1 MSDYQEAKKQE
12 VKKSGSVPPTTKAQ
26 EKIKAQNAVSCPN
39 CGASIPDDALFCP
52 ECGTDL
58 NHPAFC
64 PNCGAK
70 TAPGADICEA
80 CKTWL
85 LEGQCKFC
93 YAKLPPDAEFCP
105 ECGNPKDGIQCPH
118 CGALSIFDFCPKCGK
133 PLTEGAAQALQL
145 AKDDPD
151 AQEVAAALEQA
162 VSIEAELAELETLI
176 NSEPPV
182 DTAPPT
188 VDSMPPV
195 DIAPPPVRR
204 ERFSDRQ
211 MAAIMNTEKNMEDAA
226 ARRAE
231 AEKRAQEE
239 AKRREEEQERQA
251 KLREARAQEE
261 ARKREEQERQAKIQ
275 EAIARKEALEK
286 QKEEALAAAILASAR
301 CREKKFFSHQDA
313 RRFHNAM
320 RPDDD
325 RVSGWLCNFT
335 STVHPEGPNE
345 CGEPCQGGCWYSG
358 RVVVVDGYLKPCY

>member
-1 MSDYQEAKKQE
+1 MSDYQEAKKQD
-12 VKKSGSVPPTTKAQ
+12 VKKSGSAPPAHRVQ
-26 EKIKAQNAVSCPN
+26 EKIQEQNAVPCPN

-52 ECGTDL
+52 ECGADL

-64 PNCGAK
+64 QNCGAK
-70 TAPGADICEA
+70 TSPGADICEV

-85 LEGQCKFC
+85 LEDQCKFC
-93 YAKLPPDAEFCP
+93 YAHLPPDAEFCP

-162 VSIEAELAELETLI
+162 VSIEAELAELKALI
-176 NSEPPV
+176 DSEPPV
-182 DTAPPT
+182 DTTPPT
-188 VDSMPPV
+188 VDSMPPE

-204 ERFSDRQ
+204 ERFSANQ

-226 ARRAE
+226 ARQAE

-239 AKRREEEQERQA
+239 AKRQQEEQERKV
-251 KLREARAQEE
+251 KLREAKAREE
-261 ARKREEQERQAKIQ
+261 ARRQEQERQAKIQ
-275 EAIARKEALEK
+275 EAIARKEALER
-286 QKEEALAAAILASAR
+286 QKEAALAAAILASAR
-301 CREKKFFSHQDA
+301 CREKKFFSHQEA
-313 RRFHNAM
+313 RRFHMAM

-325 RVSGWLCNFT
+325 RVSGWLCNY
-335 STVHPEGPNE
+335 SGTVHGSGPDE
-345 CGEPCQGGCWYSG
+345 CAEPSQGGCWVY
-358 RVVVVDGYLKPCY
+358 

>member
-12 VKKSGSVPPTTKAQ
+12 VKKSGSVAPAPRAQ
-26 EKIKAQNAVSCPN
+26 EKIKEQNAVSCPH

-52 ECGTDL
+52 ECGADL

-70 TAPGADICEA
+70 TSPGADICEV

-93 YAKLPPDAEFCP
+93 YAQLPPDAEFCP

-145 AKDDPD
+145 AKNDPD
-151 AQEVAAALEQA
+151 AQAVVEAVEQS
-162 VSIEAELAELETLI
+162 VKIEAELAELKALI
-176 NSEPPV
+176 ESEPPV

-188 VDSMPPV
+188 VDSTVDSLPPE

-231 AEKRAQEE
+231 AEKRAPEE
-239 AKRREEEQERQA
+239 ARRREEEQERQA
-251 KLREARAQEE
+251 KLREAKVREE

-275 EAIARKEALEK
+275 EAMLRKEALER
-286 QKEEALAAAILASAR
+286 QKEAALAAAILASAK
-301 CREKKFFSHQDA
+301 CREKKFFSHQEA
-313 RRFHNAM
+313 RRFHMAM

-325 RVSGWLCNFT
+325 RVSGWLCNY
-335 STVHPEGPNE
+335 SGTVHPEGPDD
-345 CGEPCQGGCWYSG
+345 CYEPCHGGCWVY
-358 RVVVVDGYLKPCY
+358 

>member
-12 VKKSGSVPPTTKAQ
+12 VKKSGSVPSAPRAQ
-26 EKIKAQNAVSCPN
+26 EKIKEQNAFPCPN

-52 ECGTDL
+52 ECGFDL

-64 PNCGAK
+64 QNCGAK
-70 TAPGADICEA
+70 TSPGADICEA

-93 YAKLPPDAEFCP
+93 YAHLPPDAEFCP

-133 PLTEGAAQALQL
+133 PLTEGAAQALKL

-151 AQEVAAALEQA
+151 AQAVVEAVEQS
-162 VSIEAELAELETLI
+162 VKIEAELAELEALI
-176 NSEPPV
+176 NSEPPA
-182 DTAPPT
+182 DTAPPPT
-188 VDSMPPV
+188 VDSIPPE
-195 DIAPPPVRR
+195 DIAPPPVKR
-204 ERFSDRQ
+204 ERFSANQ

-239 AKRREEEQERQA
+239 AERREEEQERQA

-261 ARKREEQERQAKIQ
+261 ARKREEQERQAKLQ
-275 EAIARKEALEK
+275 AAMLRKETLERE
-286 QKEEALAAAILASAR
+286 KEKALAAAILASAK
-301 CREKKFFSHQDA
+301 CREKKFFSHQEA
-313 RRFHNAM
+313 RRFHMAM
-320 RPDDD
+320 RPDDN
-325 RVSGWLCNFT
+325 RVSGWLCNY
-335 STVHPEGPNE
+335 SGTVHAPGPVE
-345 CGEPCQGGCWYSG
+345 CAEPSQGGCWVY
-358 RVVVVDGYLKPCY
+358 

>member
-1 MSDYQEAKKQE
+1 MSDYQEAKKHE
-12 VKKSGSVPPTTKAQ
+12 VRKSGSVPSAPRAQ
-26 EKIKAQNAVSCPN
+26 EKIKEQNAFPCPN

-52 ECGTDL
+52 ECGFDL

-64 PNCGAK
+64 QNCGAK
-70 TAPGADICEA
+70 TSPGADICEA

-93 YAKLPPDAEFCP
+93 YAHLPPDAEFCP

-151 AQEVAAALEQA
+151 AQAVVEAVEQS
-162 VSIEAELAELETLI
+162 VKIEAELAELKALI
-176 NSEPPV
+176 DSEPPV
-182 DTAPPT
+182 DTSPPT
-188 VDSMPPV
+188 VDSIPPV
-195 DIAPPPVRR
+195 DIAPPPVKR
-204 ERFSDRQ
+204 ERFSANQ

-239 AKRREEEQERQA
+239 AKRQQEEQEQ
-251 KLREARAQEE
+251 REARAREA
-261 ARKREEQERQAKIQ
+261 ARKREENARQAKIQ
-275 EAIARKEALEK
+275 EAIARKEALER
-286 QKEEALAAAILASAR
+286 QKEAALAAAIQASAKV
-301 CREKKFFSHQDA
+301 RERKFHSHQDA

-320 RPDDD
+320 RPDDN
-325 RVSGWLCNFT
+325 RVSGWLCNYSGT
-335 STVHPEGPNE
+335 IHPEGPND
-345 CGEPCQGGCWYSG
+345 CYEPCHGGCWYSG
-358 RVVVVDGYLKPCY
+358 RVVEVDGYLKPCY